1 MNWIERQG
9 THFSGNYR
17 VCRTTQG
24 FFDVWYYSQDKSGVV
39 QKGFKTATEAKDFA
53 HKRDSREQE
62 LMRSLDAV
70 SLK

>member
-39 QKGFKTATEAKDFA
+39 QKGFLKQLATEAGSGILRISVTLASKN
-53 HKRDSREQE
+53 
-62 LMRSLDAV
+62 
-70 SLK
+70 